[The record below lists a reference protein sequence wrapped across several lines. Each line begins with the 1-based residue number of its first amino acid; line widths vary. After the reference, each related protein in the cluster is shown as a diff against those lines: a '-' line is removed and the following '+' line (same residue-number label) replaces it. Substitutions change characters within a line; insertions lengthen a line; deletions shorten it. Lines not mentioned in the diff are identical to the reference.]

1 MTKNDSLKQTA
12 KMVEQ
17 LSEDT
22 IATLKTLTEEKVII
36 DFKNMDVYAQ
46 VQILVKEGFIQKDYR
61 QYSITAKGKELV
73 ENVDYSKTNTKR
85 YQEMIKE
92 NVKKDNCVTITYKK
106 HDEENDIIC
115 NESVSYDLEK
125 DGIPIIKTTKEVY
138 ENLIHRIRGEHWK
151 QYLGEDARQL
161 IRQKKLERFYV
172 EDEKN
177 GRRYLYIMPK

>member
-1 MTKNDSLKQTA
+1 MKKLESLKQTA
-12 KMVEQ
+12 KTIEQ
-17 LSEDT
+17 LSEST
-22 IATLKTLTEEKVII
+22 IETLKSLTEEKVII
-36 DFKNMDVYAQ
+36 DFKDMDCYSQ

-61 QYSITAKGKELV
+61 QYSITTKGKELL
-73 ENVDYSKTNTKR
+73 ENIEYAKTNTKR

-92 NVKKDNCVTITYKK
+92 SVKKDNCVTITYKK

-125 DGIPIIKTTKEVY
+125 DGIPVVKVNSESY
-138 ENLIHRIRGEHWK
+138 ANLINRVRGQHWK